1 MRSTRILTL
10 CLLALSGCITVPP
23 SPVSAV
29 PIAPLATQ
37 GSRFDL
43 PTNDIG
49 LPGTGPIRRYPWF
62 QKLWTERRAAW
73 AGHRERDQHAV
84 VFLGDSITQ
93 GWGASLASS
102 FPDLK
107 IANRGISGDTTR
119 GVLIRLEEDVLSLNP
134 TAVVLLIGTNDLE
147 ENATPWTVASNLR
160 LILAAIHDH
169 NSALPVIVCSVLPSS
184 PTKKRPAFLIRRINQ
199 LILEVTLD
207 QPQVTVLDTWKLFA
221 DVQNDAP
228 LAEFPDLLHPNA
240 AGYAKFAAALRP
252 ILATLGLSERS
263 PDLFTPEP
271 GYVALF
277 NGRDLTGWGTRP
289 TTETELANTRRLQAA
304 DPIAP
309 NWPVVINP
317 AYYDGL
323 SLSPDGRWL
332 AQAGRIT
339 ATTPPGGRSIQQLW
353 TTREFPQN
361 FILKLEFR
369 ATPNADGGVYLRGPQ
384 LQARDYLIAGPYLKL
399 AHFRPLD
406 WNELVITVMNGVAH
420 CTCNGE
426 VLEAA
431 LKLPATGPIGLEG
444 DRGQLEYRRI
454 RIRELP

>member
-1 MRSTRILTL
+1 MRFTSILAF
-10 CLLALSGCITVPP
+10 CLLALAGCATPPPAPAPTVSIT
-23 SPVSAV
+23 
-29 PIAPLATQ
+29 
-37 GSRFDL
+37 
-43 PTNDIG
+43 PTLTPASHFSIPDNDIG

-62 QKLWTERRAAW
+62 QKLWIERRAAW
-73 AGHRERDQHAV
+73 AGNSERDQHAV

-93 GWGASLASS
+93 GWGPSLASS

-107 IANRGISGDTTR
+107 VANRGISGDTTR
-119 GVLIRLEEDVLSLNP
+119 GVLIRLQEDVLSLHP
-134 TAVVLLIGTNDLE
+134 SAVVLLIGTNDLE
-147 ENATPWTVASNLR
+147 ENATPWSVASNLR
-160 LILAAIHDH
+160 LILAALHDH
-169 NSALPVIVCSVLPSS
+169 NPVLPVIVCAVMPSS

-199 LILEVTLD
+199 LILEASID

-221 DVQNDAP
+221 DAQNDAP
-228 LAEFPDLLHPNA
+228 IAEFPDLLHPNA

-252 ILATLGLSERS
+252 IFATLGLIERK
-263 PDLFTPEP
+263 PDDFTPEP
-271 GYVALF
+271 GFIPHF
-277 NGRDLTGWGTRP
+277 NGKNLTGWGTRP
-289 TTETELANTRRLQAA
+289 TTETELAITRRLQAS

-309 NWPVVINP
+309 NWPAVIKP
-317 AYYDGL
+317 AHYDGL
-323 SLSPDGRWL
+323 SVSPDGRWL
-332 AQAGRIT
+332 AQAGRLT

-353 TTREFPQN
+353 TNREFAQN

-384 LQARDYLIAGPYLKL
+384 LQARDYLIAGPYQKL

-406 WNELVITVMNGVAH
+406 WNELVITVINNVAH

-431 LKLPATGPIGLEG
+431 LKLPVTGPIGLEG